1 MLNRVRNFGTTSC
14 DLRLERG
21 DARVEFVDREGIE
34 VLPSEVAEQI
44 VLATRQIFVGVHHPR
59 SVDPAGG
66 DVNNAAA
73 TPIPKAT
80 IRCAYP
86 KR

>member
-44 VLATRQIFVGVHHPR
+44 VLATRQIFVGVHALN
-59 SVDPAGG
+59 VDPGRS
-66 DVNNAAA
+66 DVNK
-73 TPIPKAT
+73 TSGFYRGRKAT
-80 IRCAYP
+80 NR
-86 KR
+86 